1 MPRFPLYRFPRLTVA
16 RSRGSGGTL
25 AFRPLLWGFGAN
37 LLPGAAG
44 SIPCPFS
51 ASGGCEPWS
60 RALFLGALFLGALFL
75 GALFLGKGW
84 LNASAMLPSG
94 LRKDL
99 PVSMSLSLSF

>member
-60 RALFLGALFLGALFL
+60 RALFLGALFLG
-75 GALFLGKGW
+75 KGW